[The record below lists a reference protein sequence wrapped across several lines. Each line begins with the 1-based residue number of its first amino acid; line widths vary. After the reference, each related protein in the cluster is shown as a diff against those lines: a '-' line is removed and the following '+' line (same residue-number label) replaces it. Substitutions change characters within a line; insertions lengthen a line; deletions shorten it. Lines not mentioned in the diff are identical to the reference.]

1 MIKKIS
7 FVFFLAVML
16 IVVAYNATIL
26 YVENNLQINQ
36 YENIYDDCHKV
47 WSARGFYKNYAEQN
61 SISSFS
67 RAFSLGSK
75 GAEVDLYFDVKSE
88 RFIISHDRPKKSAK
102 GELLYTEKEGSIL
115 TLEKLINTVG
125 KDHYFWLDYKNL
137 DRLSDENTAKA
148 IARLSKISEF
158 DSIKS
163 RLYIEGSNPFILSKY
178 TDAGFN
184 TIFGIHPSYEKNILS
199 SVALN
204 IYKMA
209 YYFNNITAFAMSYGL
224 VENPIY
230 GSKAQKTLKGIPVFL
245 FHVPDDEE
253 LIKSLMNKAEVR
265 ALLAGRDLSLNR
277 ADLDV
282 CGNK

>member
-1 MIKKIS
+1 MIKKLSI
-7 FVFFLAVML
+7 VFFLIVLL
-16 IVVAYNATIL
+16 IVVVYNATIL
-26 YVENNLQINQ
+26 YVEKNLQTNH

-47 WSARGFYKNYAEQN
+47 WSARGFYNNHAEQN

-75 GAEVDLYFDVKSE
+75 GAEVDLYFDIKSE
-88 RFIISHDRPKKSAK
+88 RFIISHDRPKKSEK

-115 TLEKLINTVG
+115 TLEKLILSVG
-125 KDHYFWLDYKNL
+125 IEHYFWLDYKNL

-148 IARLSKISEF
+148 IARLSKITEF

-163 RLYIEGSNPFILSKY
+163 RLYIEGSNPLILSKY

-184 TIFGIHPSYEKNILS
+184 TILGIHPSYEKNALS

-204 IYKMA
+204 IFKMA

-224 VENPIY
+224 VETPIY
-230 GSKAQKTLKGIPVFL
+230 GSKAQKILKGIPVFL

-253 LIKSLMNKAEVR
+253 LIKSLINKTEVR

-277 ADLDV
+277 ADLNA
-282 CGNK
+282 CGNN